1 MIRRYVPKMKF
12 IIIGDFQ
19 QFKPVKDRYEGTYEH
34 SAALYTLVDFQRIN
48 LTKCRRSDA
57 ELFELYTHVDKVKA
71 KQFPFKELT
80 DLNIAYTHATRKRVN
95 ELCMEKFNQGKPS
108 MQAFPSRINKKT
120 QVTQVYEGLP
130 IVAHRNLKKEKIYNS
145 EMFVVSKIDM
155 RDKTFSFFNDEEE
168 MTMPIEKFS
177 SMFYPAYCI
186 TCHVSQG
193 CTFDKKY
200 TIWDWNFERMDQ
212 TARYVA
218 LSRATKKE
226 NIQIKL

>member
-1 MIRRYVPKMKF
+1 MKF

-95 ELCMEKFNQGKPS
+95 ELCMEKFNHGKPY

-120 QVTQVYEGLP
+120 QLTQVYEGLP

-168 MTMPIEKFS
+168 MTMLIEKFS

-193 CTFDKKY
+193 ATFNKPY
-200 TIWDWNFERMDQ
+200 TIWDWNFERMDE